1 MRKTSYVSIQSLYN
15 KLALLLTEGETNEVR
30 KPPQRQK
37 AGGERPNK
45 SNEPRSQT
53 HEVGL
58 RPKRTHRMSS
68 LTDKS
73 YVRGCITGHQGVAK
87 PSTWELASMG
97 LRSTLRHSL
106 PSSRRHSWI
115 LVMLW
120 HLRIPT
126 LLRIPIHGSG
136 GIVPMS
142 DRRTLH
148 GRSIRGTLINH
159 THSTAASLHCES
171 GTGDLSI
178 RTTCFA
184 TMGLMGLSCST
195 LGASA
200 IWMNGVVGPMGRKGR
215 SSSCAGVTWST
226 MMRSVALLRT
236 RVRELRW
243 RLHINSR
250 RRGRWLGAIIAP
262 TRTFFVAL
270 VILIVTTLIGW
281 IDA

>member
-1 MRKTSYVSIQSLYN
+1 
-15 KLALLLTEGETNEVR
+15 
-30 KPPQRQK
+30 
-37 AGGERPNK
+37 
-45 SNEPRSQT
+45 
-53 HEVGL
+53 
-58 RPKRTHRMSS
+58 
-68 LTDKS
+68 
-73 YVRGCITGHQGVAK
+73 
-87 PSTWELASMG
+87 MG

-126 LLRIPIHGSG
+126 LLRIPIHGGG

-148 GRSIRGTLINH
+148 GRAIRGTLIDH
-159 THSTAASLHCES
+159 THSTTASLHCES
-171 GTGDLSI
+171 GAGDLSI
-178 RTTCFA
+178 ATTCFA
-184 TMGLMGLSCST
+184 TMGLMGLSCGT
-195 LGASA
+195 LGAAA
-200 IWMNGVVGPMGRKGR
+200 IRMDGVVGSMGRKRR
-215 SSSCAGVTWST
+215 SSTRAGVTWST
-226 MMRSVALLRT
+226 MVRSVALLRT

-250 RRGRWLGAIIAP
+250 RRGGWFGAIIAP

-270 VILIVTTLIGW
+270 VVLIITTLIGL